1 MKKLIIMFIL
11 IFNPFLI
18 GFESASGPIDMTNEV
33 QSISMISTVLCY
45 GTVTNTEETALVI
58 SNKDIQNNPILD
70 QWDPYYYIN
79 IDGIPTPLPDNYT
92 WNPEP
97 QCVMSY
103 TEQILADNG
112 YTEFNGVQSVD
123 TANKVANQ
131 NTFASTEQFDY
142 IASDTAMG
150 RITFSEDLL
159 LDGASQGSNAL
170 DRMLCPFATGDKGF
184 IPAYCNVVE
193 MGGSFTGTDV
203 SAVTGANERH
213 ISKAADI
220 PVTVNYNIALA
231 GQGSTAAWI
240 NAHLME
246 GRTPDVFGAVINK
259 GIYEPGFI
267 NWDWNNGIGDFR
279 VSPDNSFMLGNEY
292 LYKEKCSA
300 SGKIL
305 LFSKSIQV
313 KDTPEDL

>member
-1 MKKLIIMFIL
+1 
-11 IFNPFLI
+11 
-18 GFESASGPIDMTNEV
+18 MTNEV

-112 YTEFNGVQSVD
+112 YTEFNGVQSID

-131 NTFASTEQFDY
+131 NTFASAEQFDY
-142 IASDTAMG
+142 IASETAMG

-220 PVTVNYNIALA
+220 PVTVNYNIALT
-231 GQGSTAAWI
+231 GQGSAAAWI

-246 GRTPDVFGAVINK
+246 GRTGTPWLVDVNPAGTFWGGVWNDDM
-259 GIYEPGFI
+259 EMNGFMQGL
-267 NWDWNNGIGDFR
+267 DL
-279 VSPDNSFMLGNEY
+279 V
-292 LYKEKCSA
+292 YKEKTTA
-300 SGKIL
+300 SGTISA
-305 LFSKSIQV
+305 FSKVMSYQSG
-313 KDTPEDL
+313 LRRF